1 MEVVALYVIAGT
13 LGAMLF
19 FAIGV
24 APTVFQALPAE
35 QAGLFL
41 RKLFPR
47 YYLSLIIG
55 SAAGGLLWLGSQPL
69 ASGVCLLIAVS
80 TLWIRQ
86 WLVPRINALRDREL
100 SGDVSA
106 GEKFARL
113 HRLSVAINMLQLLT
127 LLGILIMA

>member
-55 SAAGGLLWLGSQPL
+55 STAGGLLWLGTQPL
-69 ASGVCLLIAVS
+69 ASGLCLLIALS

-86 WLVPRINALRDREL
+86 GLVPRINALRDREL

-106 GEKFARL
+106 GEEFARL
-113 HRLSVAINMLQLLT
+113 HRLSVAINMVQLLA

>member
-55 SAAGGLLWLGSQPL
+55 STAGGVLWLGTQPL
-69 ASGVCLLIAVS
+69 ASGVCLLIALS

-86 WLVPRINALRDREL
+86 GLVPRINALRDREL

-106 GEKFARL
+106 GEEFARL
-113 HRLSVAINMLQLLT
+113 HRLSVAINMVQLLA

>member
-1 MEVVALYVIAGT
+1 METLALYVVAAT

-19 FAIGV
+19 FAVGV

-55 SAAGGLLWLGSQPL
+55 SMTAGLLWLGTQPL
-69 ASGVCLLIAVS
+69 ASGVCLLVTVS

-86 WLVPRINALRDREL
+86 WLVPHINALRNREL

-106 GEKFARL
+106 GKQFARL
-113 HRLSVAINMLQLLT
+113 HRLSVAINMLQLLA

>member
-1 MEVVALYVIAGT
+1 METLALYVVAAT

-19 FAIGV
+19 FAVGV
-24 APTVFQALPAE
+24 APSVFQALPTE

-55 SAAGGLLWLGSQPL
+55 SMTAGLLWLGTQLL
-69 ASGVCLLIAVS
+69 ASSVCLLITVS

-106 GEKFARL
+106 GKEFARL
-113 HRLSVAINMLQLLT
+113 HRLSVAINMLQLLA

>member
-1 MEVVALYVIAGT
+1 MEVAALYVIAGT

-55 SAAGGLLWLGSQPL
+55 STAGGVLWLGTQPL

-100 SGDVSA
+100 AGDVSA
-106 GEKFARL
+106 AAGFARL
-113 HRLSVAINMLQLLT
+113 HRLSVVINMLQLLA
-127 LLGILIMA
+127 LLGILIME

>member
-1 MEVVALYVIAGT
+1 METLALSVVAAT

-19 FAIGV
+19 FAVGV

-55 SAAGGLLWLGSQPL
+55 SMTAGLLWLGTQPL
-69 ASGVCLLIAVS
+69 ASGVCLLITVS

-86 WLVPRINALRDREL
+86 WLVPHINALRDREL

-106 GEKFARL
+106 GKQFARL
-113 HRLSVAINMLQLLT
+113 HRLSVAINMLQLLA

>member
-1 MEVVALYVIAGT
+1 MEVIALYVIAGT

-55 SAAGGLLWLGSQPL
+55 STAGGLLWLGTQPL

-86 WLVPRINALRDREL
+86 WLVPQINALRDREL

-106 GEKFARL
+106 GEEFARL
-113 HRLSVAINMLQLLT
+113 HRLSVTINLLQLLA
-127 LLGILIMA
+127 LLGMLIMA

>member
-1 MEVVALYVIAGT
+1 MEIAALYVIAGT

-47 YYLSLIIG
+47 YYLGLIIG
-55 SAAGGLLWLGSQPL
+55 STTGGLLWLSAQPL

-86 WLVPRINALRDREL
+86 WLVPRINALRDKEL
-100 SGDVSA
+100 AGDASA
-106 GEKFARL
+106 GAEFARL
-113 HRLSVAINMLQLLT
+113 HRLSVAINMLQLVA
-127 LLGILIMA
+127 LLGILILA

>member
-1 MEVVALYVIAGT
+1 MEVAALYVIAGT

-55 SAAGGLLWLGSQPL
+55 STAGGALWLGAQPL

-86 WLVPRINALRDREL
+86 RLVPRINALRDREL

-106 GEKFARL
+106 GEEFARL
-113 HRLSVAINMLQLLT
+113 HLLSVAINMLQLLA
-127 LLGILIMA
+127 LLGILIIA

>member
-1 MEVVALYVIAGT
+1 MEVAALYVIAGT

-24 APTVFQALPAE
+24 APIVFQALPAE

-55 SAAGGLLWLGSQPL
+55 STAGGLLWLGTQPL

-106 GEKFARL
+106 GEEFARL
-113 HRLSVAINMLQLLT
+113 HRLSVAINMLQLLA
-127 LLGILIMA
+127 LLGILITA

>member
-1 MEVVALYVIAGT
+1 METLALYIVAAT

-19 FAIGV
+19 FAVGI

-55 SAAGGLLWLGSQPL
+55 SMTAGLLWLGTQPL
-69 ASGVCLLIAVS
+69 PSGVCLLITVS

-86 WLVPRINALRDREL
+86 WLVPHINALRDREL

-106 GEKFARL
+106 GKQFARL
-113 HRLSVAINMLQLLT
+113 HRLSVAINMLQLLA

>member
-1 MEVVALYVIAGT
+1 MEVAALYVIAGT

-24 APTVFQALPAE
+24 APTVFQALQPE

-55 SAAGGLLWLGSQPL
+55 STAGGLLWLGTHPL
-69 ASGVCLLIAVS
+69 TSMVCLLIAIS

-100 SGDVSA
+100 AGDVSA
-106 GEKFARL
+106 GKGFARL
-113 HRLSVAINMLQLLT
+113 HRLSVAINALQLLA

>member
-1 MEVVALYVIAGT
+1 METLALYVVAAT

-19 FAIGV
+19 FAVGV
-24 APTVFQALPAE
+24 APSVFQALPAE

-55 SAAGGLLWLGSQPL
+55 SMTAGLLWLGTQLL
-69 ASGVCLLIAVS
+69 ASSVCLLITVS

-86 WLVPRINALRDREL
+86 WLVPRINTLRDREL

-106 GEKFARL
+106 GKEFARL
-113 HRLSVAINMLQLLT
+113 HRLSVAINMLQLLA

>member
-55 SAAGGLLWLGSQPL
+55 STAGGLLWLGTQPL

-106 GEKFARL
+106 GEEFARL
-113 HRLSVAINMLQLLT
+113 HRLSVVINMVQLLA

>member
-1 MEVVALYVIAGT
+1 MEVIALYVIAGT

-55 SAAGGLLWLGSQPL
+55 STAGGLLWLGTQPL

-100 SGDVSA
+100 SGDISA
-106 GEKFARL
+106 GEEFARL
-113 HRLSVAINMLQLLT
+113 HRLSVTINLLQLLA
-127 LLGILIMA
+127 LLGMLMMA

>member
-24 APTVFQALPAE
+24 APTVFQALPTE

-55 SAAGGLLWLGSQPL
+55 STAGGLLWLGTQPL

-106 GEKFARL
+106 GEEFARL
-113 HRLSVAINMLQLLT
+113 HRLSVAINMVQLLA

>member
-1 MEVVALYVIAGT
+1 METLALYVVAAT

-19 FAIGV
+19 FAVGV
-24 APTVFQALPAE
+24 APSVFQALPTE

-55 SAAGGLLWLGSQPL
+55 SMTASLLWLGTQLL
-69 ASGVCLLIAVS
+69 ASSVCLLITVS

-106 GEKFARL
+106 GKEFARL
-113 HRLSVAINMLQLLT
+113 HRLSVAINMLQLLA

>member
-55 SAAGGLLWLGSQPL
+55 STAGGLLWLGTQPL

-86 WLVPRINALRDREL
+86 WLVPRINAIRDREL

-106 GEKFARL
+106 GEEFARL
-113 HRLSVAINMLQLLT
+113 HRLSVVINMLQLLA

>member
-1 MEVVALYVIAGT
+1 METLALCVVAAT

-19 FAIGV
+19 FAVGV

-55 SAAGGLLWLGSQPL
+55 SMTAGLLWLGTQPL
-69 ASGVCLLIAVS
+69 ASGVCLLITVS

-86 WLVPRINALRDREL
+86 WLVPHINALRDREL

-106 GEKFARL
+106 GKQFARL
-113 HRLSVAINMLQLLT
+113 HRLSVAINMLQLLA

>member
-1 MEVVALYVIAGT
+1 MEVIALYVIAGT

-55 SAAGGLLWLGSQPL
+55 STAGGLLWLGTQPL

-106 GEKFARL
+106 GEEFARL
-113 HRLSVAINMLQLLT
+113 HRLSVTINLLQLLA
-127 LLGILIMA
+127 LLGMLIMA

>member
-1 MEVVALYVIAGT
+1 METLALYVVAAT
-13 LGAMLF
+13 SGAMLF
-19 FAIGV
+19 FAVGV

-55 SAAGGLLWLGSQPL
+55 SMTAGLLWLGTQPL
-69 ASGVCLLIAVS
+69 ASGVCLLITVS

-86 WLVPRINALRDREL
+86 WLVPHINALRDREL

-106 GEKFARL
+106 GKQFARL
-113 HRLSVAINMLQLLT
+113 HRLSVAINMLQLLA